1 MAIRDLSLN
10 PFSPKHLMLRTLRTR
25 QRYDDQMRA
34 LLDAGRDAQQEER
47 VEKGLCRACF
57 YLPEPADWRGPG
69 HRCMAC
75 GSGRNGPG
83 SVLCT
88 GCARSCRLC
97 CHCGGDI
104 DMNTR
109 RADWPGC

>member
-1 MAIRDLSLN
+1 MHPTLN
-10 PFSPKHLMLRTLRTR
+10 PFTPKHLMLRTLRTR

-34 LLDAGRDAQQEER
+34 LLDASRDARWKER
-47 VEKGLCRACF
+47 TEKGLCRACF
-57 YLPEPADWRGPG
+57 YLPAPADWRGPG

-75 GSGRNGPG
+75 DGETAPDA
-83 SVLCT
+83 VLCVE
-88 GCARSCRLC
+88 CSDNNCLC